1 MPVEVA
7 IVLDPRAR
15 HQAFRV
21 LLRDWAEEL
30 TRSVSPNS
38 NESEALQ
45 NMAETLHDRQYVLD
59 EVAMLVVT
67 KFEEMVSV
75 HIING
80 VTSMGALSVTS
91 FEGEQR
97 NTYLRMLLVWAA
109 WCPLYE
115 AREGSRC
122 VCAGVVGAPAIWL
135 FASGDHFQLV
145 IPEEEMVLMRPPP
158 DPADARP

>member
-1 MPVEVA
+1 VNCFAAAVVMGLWGHGLELPVEVA
-7 IVLDPRAR
+7 TVLDPRAR

-21 LLRDWAEEL
+21 LLRDWAGEL

-45 NMAETLHDRQYVLD
+45 NMAESLHDRQYVLD

-97 NTYLRMLLVWAA
+97 ITYLRMLFGLGCMVSTI
-109 WCPLYE
+109 
-115 AREGSRC
+115 RSKSGKQ
-122 VCAGVVGAPAIWL
+122 VCMCGCGGGACNLAVC
-135 FASGDHFQLV
+135 FR
-145 IPEEEMVLMRPPP
+145 RP
-158 DPADARP
+158 